1 MKNEFSEIVKVEKV
15 RKKFEEVAD
24 KYLKS
29 WTDVFTQTYCGEEFK
44 LLDSYVIFDTCEA
57 CIEYT
62 YMGVRTEAIF
72 QLQKYDEESCRMDWI
87 SVSRTLDYI
96 TTFDDDDDEDEEED
110 EVE

>member
-1 MKNEFSEIVKVEKV
+1 MKNEFSEIVEVEKV

-44 LLDSYVIFDTCEA
+44 LLDSYVNFNTCEA

-62 YMGVRTEAIF
+62 YMGVRTEAIL
-72 QLQKYDEESCRMDWI
+72 QLQKYDEESGRMDWI

-96 TTFDDDDDEDEEED
+96 TTFDDDYDEDEEED